1 MSAAQG
7 FALVTGAGKRLG
19 RACALRL
26 AAEGFGIAAH
36 FNASAAE
43 AESLVAEVRAAGGDA
58 YALPADLADAEAA
71 HSLVGRFA
79 GAGASPITALVNCAS
94 IFDHDTLETLTP
106 TAFQRA
112 MTVNALAPILLMQ
125 SMASALPTDRSGV
138 IVNFLDF
145 KLAQPYPD
153 HFSYTLSKYA
163 LMGAGEL
170 AARGLAPRI
179 RVNAVAPGYV
189 LPAPGQDEADFN
201 RLHAQTPLG
210 RGATA
215 DDVAEAVALL
225 VTNQALTAQTIYV
238 DSGLRFRSLE
248 RDFSFL

>member
-1 MSAAQG
+1 MNGRG
-7 FALVTGAGKRLG
+7 FALITGAGKRLG

-26 AAEGFGIAAH
+26 AQEGFGIAAH
-36 FNASAAE
+36 YNASAAE
-43 AESLVAEVRAAGGDA
+43 VLSLVDEVKAAGGEA
-58 YALPADLADAEAA
+58 VALGADLGDPAA
-71 HSLVGRFA
+71 AGALVARFA
-79 GAGASPITALVNCAS
+79 VEGAAPITALVNCAS
-94 IFDHDTLETLTP
+94 IFEYDTLQDFTP
-106 TAFQRA
+106 EAFTRA
-112 MTVNALAPILLMQ
+112 MQVNTLSPLVLMQ
-125 SMASALPTDRSGV
+125 TMAAALPDDRRGA

-153 HFSYTLSKYA
+153 HLTYTLSKYA
-163 LMGAGEL
+163 LMGATEL

-189 LPAPGQDEADFN
+189 LAAPGQDAADFE

-215 DDVAEAVALL
+215 QDVADAVAFL
-225 VTNQALTAQTIYV
+225 VLNEALTAQTIYV
-238 DSGLRFRSLE
+238 DAGLRFRALE